1 MKLTWIFVVLAV
13 LVISQPF
20 SSNAAKKAQNG
31 KFVVKQ
37 ISNKLKTVC
46 PNQKK
51 NLKQVLSIVS
61 SVDLT
66 LRFTHSRISSLETA
80 AKRLN
85 KANAVLLSRLGK
97 MDRKLDAI
105 TKMMRKVM
113 NEEKPKSR
121 VICEHKK
128 ATLTCKKGE
137 KINIVAANYGRL
149 NKNAA
154 RATRKPVVC
163 CMQATRC
170 LVIRAK
176 ESSNTFLSSTSVSAR
191 F

>member
-85 KANAVLLSRLGK
+85 KGK
-97 MDRKLDAI
+97 LI
-105 TKMMRKVM
+105 
-113 NEEKPKSR
+113 
-121 VICEHKK
+121 
-128 ATLTCKKGE
+128 L
-137 KINIVAANYGRL
+137 
-149 NKNAA
+149 
-154 RATRKPVVC
+154 
-163 CMQATRC
+163 
-170 LVIRAK
+170 
-176 ESSNTFLSSTSVSAR
+176 
-191 F
+191 

>member
-1 MKLTWIFVVLAV
+1 MSYQVNKLTTNTKKRRDLILRTIPLHSLPRQIKIISFCECEENETIYRSKFAMMKLIWVFVVLAV

-20 SSNAAKKAQNG
+20 SSNAAKKAQKG

-46 PNQKK
+46 PSQKK

-85 KANAVLLSRLGK
+85 KG
-97 MDRKLDAI
+97 
-105 TKMMRKVM
+105 T
-113 NEEKPKSR
+113 
-121 VICEHKK
+121 
-128 ATLTCKKGE
+128 
-137 KINIVAANYGRL
+137 
-149 NKNAA
+149 
-154 RATRKPVVC
+154 
-163 CMQATRC
+163 
-170 LVIRAK
+170 
-176 ESSNTFLSSTSVSAR
+176 
-191 F
+191 